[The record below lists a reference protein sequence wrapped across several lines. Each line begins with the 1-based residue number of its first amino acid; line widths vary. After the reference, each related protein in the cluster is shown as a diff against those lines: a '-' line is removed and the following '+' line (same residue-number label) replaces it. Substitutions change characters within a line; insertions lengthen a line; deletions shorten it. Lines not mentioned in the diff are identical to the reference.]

1 MNKSMFVKIEKS
13 DCKFSKSI
21 EKRRK
26 LKTKKI
32 DNVAID

>member
-13 DCKFSKSI
+13 DCELSKSI

-26 LKTKKI
+26 LKTKEINNITI
-32 DNVAID
+32 D